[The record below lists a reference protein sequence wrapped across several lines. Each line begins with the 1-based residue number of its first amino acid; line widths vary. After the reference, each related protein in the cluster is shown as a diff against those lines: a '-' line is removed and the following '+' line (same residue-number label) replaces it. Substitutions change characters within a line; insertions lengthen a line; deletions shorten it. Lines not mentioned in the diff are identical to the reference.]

1 MRICDVDGCENKHEA
16 KGLCN
21 KHYLQTKKEYHAK
34 KSKEYYEKNREKLIE
49 YSKEW
54 RKNNP
59 EKMKKSISEYQKN
72 NKDKINARIR
82 EHRKENRERILN
94 REKEWAKNN
103 PEKIKKKR
111 QTHKDRQYSKK
122 WRENNPE
129 KYLEKIN
136 RRRKNLENN
145 GIFLILK
152 KEIKRLMSRPCSFCG
167 SHEKISIDHIIP
179 ISKGGRHSIGN
190 LQTLC
195 QSCNSQKRDS
205 LHFEWVTKKK
215 SGHYLF

>member
-21 KHYLQTKKEYHAK
+21 KHYSQTRKEYHSK
-34 KSKEYYEKNREKLIE
+34 KAKEYYKKNREKLIE
-49 YSKEW
+49 YSREW

-59 EKMKKSISEYQKN
+59 EKMKKSITEYQKN
-72 NKDKINARIR
+72 NKDKINARIK
-82 EHRKENRERILN
+82 EHRKENHERILN
-94 REKEWAKNN
+94 REREWAKNN

-111 QTHKDRQYSKK
+111 QAHKDRQYCKK

-152 KEIKRLMSRPCSFCG
+152 KEIKKLMSQSCSFCG
-167 SHEKISIDHIIP
+167 SYEKISIDHIIP

-205 LHFEWVTKKK
+205 FHFEWVTKKK